1 METQNNQHT
10 FSYMMVSEVNQATI
24 HDKLFTLKFE
34 DQGKEICEV
43 QVKTSE
49 KTLVIVPKSEIKQ
62 DGEMFQL
69 LDQRLK
75 TMDLSEVE
83 AFRIK
88 FEPQAL
94 PAIIDCN
101 PQYGTC
107 NFALENASEGALDL
121 ALQESQANTALD
133 KIAHEQKKSYIAEN
147 IENRRKLTV
156 LSQQSNEFK
165 QLQKIHENLAK
176 QYQVM
181 TLSQDE
187 QQTQLAKQTESIAS
201 LRAEIKQLKEQ
212 NQGLNLLDEQKTAQ
226 LADKQQKLEQAL
238 QDFDHFKQQIDE
250 INAKYGETETGL
262 KAKVKDFFMMIL
274 NQIQTKWYGEEVM
287 KLSALKSKTQDY
299 AKALEKLHE
308 DKKAFVAQQFEMA
321 KQFDNFLKTFEVKK
335 QGWGDWVLSFF
346 YAEPVE
352 TDLTKLMDR
361 AKNAI
366 SLHQKNLEVNRQ
378 LSNEISQK
386 NAEIEA
392 ITDKLTESEN
402 QKIRALL
409 DNIAL
414 KDKQIK
420 ADLEVN
426 SVKNDLSIKN
436 EHYSRLVAYKTQL
449 LEDESLKLK
458 DALKKIEGLESQITI
473 LKSNEKLQLDAYFK
487 QQFEDFKQNLQ
498 ASHALNEDLKNAF
511 DKIKL
516 QKENDQALIAELT
529 DKVKKYEA
537 QNPKFREFIEALQM
551 ELDGKDQAHEKLK
564 LDHDAKVKDYQQL
577 EQDKA
582 KQQAEYDEYKRQS
595 DEKYSSVNNEKL
607 SAEENLRQ
615 TEANLLACRN
625 EKDQFFSEKQNLQAQ
640 IHEKQAYID
649 QQQAHIN
656 NLNGQLSNVNGQL
669 SNANVQID
677 LLREQLNSI
686 VGTSANAYIQN
697 LTGQLAS
704 AKAKINY
711 YSGEINKLQA
721 EIANLKRG

>member
-1 METQNNQHT
+1 MENMETQNNQHT
-10 FSYMMVSEVNQATI
+10 FSYMMVSEVNQATVN
-24 HDKLFTLKFE
+24 DKLFTLKFE
-34 DQGKEICEV
+34 DQGKEICEI
-43 QVKTSE
+43 QVKTAE
-49 KTLVIVPKSEIKQ
+49 KTLVIVPKSQIKQ

-75 TMDLSEVE
+75 TMDLSQVE

-165 QLQKIHENLAK
+165 QLQKIHESLAK

-212 NQGLNLLDEQKTAQ
+212 NQGLTLLDEQKTAQ

-262 KAKVKDFFMMIL
+262 KAKVKDFFLMIL

-335 QGWGDWVLSFF
+335 QGWGEWVLSFF
-346 YAEPVE
+346 YAEQVE

-378 LSNEISQK
+378 LSSEISQK

-392 ITDKLTESEN
+392 ITDKLTEAEN
-402 QKIRALL
+402 EKIKALL
-409 DNIAL
+409 DNLAV
-414 KDKQIK
+414 KDKQLK
-420 ADLEVN
+420 AEIMAQSTKD
-426 SVKNDLSIKN
+426 DLSLQS
-436 EHYSRLVAYKTQL
+436 EHFNQMLAYKEQL
-449 LEDESLKLK
+449 LKDESLKLK
-458 DALKKIEGLESQITI
+458 DALGKVKALEDEKAIMVSQ
-473 LKSNEKLQLDAYFK
+473 EKAQLDAYFK
-487 QQFEDFKQNLQ
+487 KQFEDFKQNLQ

-564 LDHDAKVKDYQQL
+564 LDHDAKVKDYEQL

-582 KQQAEYDEYKRQS
+582 KQQAEYDEYKKQS

-640 IHEKQAYID
+640 VDSLTGQLANANA
-649 QQQAHIN
+649 QIN
-656 NLNGQLSNVNGQL
+656 NLNGH
-669 SNANVQID
+669 VQN
-677 LLREQLNSI
+677 QHSSI
-686 VGTSANAYIQN
+686 VA
-697 LTGQLAS
+697 
-704 AKAKINY
+704 
-711 YSGEINKLQA
+711 LQA
-721 EIANLKRG
+721 EVEDLKKSI